1 MLELNTRYSFTM
13 PQGTI
18 SDEGLRLIKAYADSQ
33 SLYSDSWRKANPE
46 LSRSYLPAIPNDWVW
61 TWLVAGKGEYV
72 GTFPKRLSKFYFQ
85 EHGIKCP
92 TSFVQE
98 LGNLARQHSS
108 EQITFTFDFNNR
120 FDWEAGDYGDN
131 NSCYFTD
138 RRAALGMLRDND
150 ALAIRFYEGDKGI
163 GRAWVAKLV
172 EKRYIVFNGYGIAG
186 DATLK
191 IAQIMAT
198 WLGLGYKHIDLDN
211 YGQTGGTLWI
221 NGGNGYLIGTSEQT
235 AAMDSHDLQFDCDEC
250 YSCANCGDEMNE
262 DESYY
267 TPDGESYC
275 NSCFDNH
282 CAYCAHCDETFF
294 RDDMR
299 YIEDMGEVCER
310 CLERRYE
317 YCSNCSE
324 YRPKD
329 DFMVIKEEV
338 YCTNCQPEE
347 PDDRPE

>member
-1 MLELNTRYSFTM
+1 MELHTKYTFTM

-18 SDEGLRLIKAYADSQ
+18 SDEGIRLIKAYIDAQ
-33 SLYSDSWRKANPE
+33 SLYADNWKAVNPTYT
-46 LSRSYLPAIPNDWVW
+46 RDYLPLIPQDWQW

-85 EHGIKCP
+85 EHAIKCP

-98 LGNLARQHSS
+98 LGNLARKHSS
-108 EQITFTFDFNNR
+108 EQITFTFDFTDT
-120 FDWEAGDYGDN
+120 FDWESGDFGDD

-138 RRAALGMLRDND
+138 RRAALGMLAEND
-150 ALAIRFYEGDKGI
+150 ALAIRFYESEKGI
-163 GRAWVAKLV
+163 GRAWLARLSDS
-172 EKRYIVFNGYGIAG
+172 RYIVFNGYGIAG

-198 WLGLGYKHIDLDN
+198 WLGLGYKHISLEN

-235 AAMDSHDLQFDCDEC
+235 AAMTNHDLQFDCDEC
-250 YSCANCGDEMNE
+250 YSCDHCGEEMSE
-262 DESYY
+262 DDSYS

-275 NSCFDNH
+275 QSCFYEYYD
-282 CAYCAHCDETFF
+282 YCAICDETFH
-294 RDDMR
+294 RDNMN
-299 YIEDMGEVCER
+299 YIEDRDICNR
-310 CLERRYE
+310 CLERRYD
-317 YCSNCSE
+317 YCNNCEE
-324 YRPKD
+324 YRPND
-329 DFMVIKEEV
+329 DFLTVKGEV

-347 PDDRPE
+347 PDDKPEF